1 MVFIAGME
9 KYYFLFGLALIWIVF
24 AVVQDIKKREV
35 TNWLN
40 FSLIAFA
47 LAYRAFYSSFTSD
60 WMFFVY
66 GLGGFA
72 LFFILGNLFYY
83 SGMFAGGDVKLL
95 FGIGVILPFESS
107 WSFVS
112 VGWVFIFVLFLVGAV
127 YSLIY
132 SVFLVRKNYPKF
144 LKAFRKNLGKKVW
157 LILMSFFAVLFVF
170 VIYYLFGDDL
180 LLLALGIV
188 LAFLLFCLI
197 VYTKSLD
204 VCMIKLVSPKKLTE
218 GDWIISDIK
227 LNHGIIKKTVHGL
240 SVEDIVNLRKAGK
253 MVLIKEG
260 IPFTPAFLLAFLI
273 MVFSFLVLKVDWMAF
288 LF

>member
-1 MVFIAGME
+1 MVFITGIE
-9 KYYFLFGLALIWIVF
+9 KYYFLFALALIWIVF

-35 TNWLN
+35 ANWLN

-60 WMFFVY
+60 WMFLVY
-66 GLGGFA
+66 GVGGFS

-83 SGMFAGGDVKLL
+83 SGMFAGGDAKLL
-95 FGIGVILPFESS
+95 FGIGAVLPFESS

-112 VGWVFIFVLFLVGAV
+112 VGWGFVLALFLVGAV

-132 SVFLVRKNYPKF
+132 SVFLVRKNYSKF
-144 LKAFRKNLGKKVW
+144 SKAFRKNLGKKSLLVF
-157 LILMSFFAVLFVF
+157 IFFFAVCFILSV
-170 VIYYLFGDDL
+170 YSLFGLDL
-180 LLLALGIV
+180 LMLFLGIV
-188 LAFLLFCLI
+188 LAFFFFGLI
-197 VYTKSLD
+197 VYAKSLD

-218 GDWIISDIK
+218 GDWIMGDIK
-227 LNHGIIKKTVHGL
+227 LNREVVKKTIHGL
-240 SVEDIVNLRKAGK
+240 SAEDIARLRKAGK
-253 MVLIKEG
+253 MVLVKEG

-273 MVFSFLVLKVDWMAF
+273 MVFSFLVLKVDWMTL